1 MINYIQTLSEN
12 SQFFSNFDLNVVK
25 KRKNIIKN
33 YLLKNTD
40 QLLQE
45 RSTNKPL
52 YLDINNKKIVLLKAA
67 PNQIVSLNSN
77 KSNTTVLPKNVKPR
91 NLMRL
96 ILNFNS
102 ELPYYQ
108 SIVYNFKNGTKLNT
122 YYKNF
127 VLELLNDYFYSVAC
141 LISKPVFICR
151 PDQINIRLCYYL
163 GRINNKYLKLNI
175 NKLNLLAYILSCFFK
190 KEIELDLV
198 RLYNPFKDP
207 NILAHTIGSNSKRIK
222 FYTIM
227 KKVNSRI
234 RVLNPKSNNSLK
246 TAPILSFL
254 LNNNN
259 NNIIDNL
266 NTIDANSGL
275 LDNSFKNKMRPI
287 EVTGFKVRLAGRLTT
302 QKVVPRKTVKTFSR
316 GTFVNNKVNFVN
328 SASFTSKNKNGAHRI
343 TINMSHTII
352 N

>member
-1 MINYIQTLSEN
+1 MINYIQTLSERAN
-12 SQFFSNFDLNVVK
+12 FSKPNQYFDLNVIT

-33 YLLKNTD
+33 YLLKKPD
-40 QLLQE
+40 IE
-45 RSTNKPL
+45 ISTSKPL
-52 YLDINNKKIVLLKAA
+52 YLDLNNKKIVLLTAA
-67 PNQIVSLNSN
+67 NNQIINLNNN
-77 KSNTTVLPKNVKPR
+77 KNNIPVLPMNVKPR

-127 VLELLNDYFYSVAC
+127 VIELLNDYFYSVAC
-141 LISKPVFICR
+141 LISKPVFICK
-151 PDQINIRLCYYL
+151 PNQINIRLCYYL
-163 GRINNKYLKLNI
+163 GKINNKYIKLNI

-246 TAPILSFL
+246 PAPILSFL
-254 LNNNN
+254 NN

-266 NTIDANSGL
+266 NTVNANSGL
-275 LDNSFKNKMRPI
+275 LDNSFNNKMRPI
-287 EVTGFKVRLAGRLTT
+287 EVTGYKVRLAGRLTT

-316 GTFVNNKVNFVN
+316 GTFVKNKVNFVN
-328 SASFTSKNKNGAHRI
+328 TASFTSKNKNGAHRI
-343 TINMSHTII
+343 TIDMSHTII

>member
-1 MINYIQTLSEN
+1 MINYIQTLSERAN
-12 SQFFSNFDLNVVK
+12 FSKPAQYFSNFDLNVIK

-33 YLLKNTD
+33 YLLKKTD
-40 QLLQE
+40 IE
-45 RSTNKPL
+45 ISTNKPL
-52 YLDINNKKIVLLKAA
+52 YLDLNNKKIVLLTAA
-67 PNQIVSLNSN
+67 NNQIINLNNN
-77 KSNTTVLPKNVKPR
+77 KNSTPVLPMNVKPR

-127 VLELLNDYFYSVAC
+127 VIELLNDYFYSVAC
-141 LISKPVFICR
+141 LISKPVFICK
-151 PDQINIRLCYYL
+151 PNQINIRLYYYL
-163 GRINNKYLKLNI
+163 GKINNKYIKLNI

-234 RVLNPKSNNSLK
+234 RVLNPKSNDSLK

-254 LNNNN
+254 NN

-266 NTIDANSGL
+266 NTVIANSGL
-275 LDNSFKNKMRPI
+275 LDNSFNNKMRPI
-287 EVTGFKVRLAGRLTT
+287 EVTGYKVRLAGRLTT

-316 GTFVNNKVNFVN
+316 GTFVKNKVNFVN
-328 SASFTSKNKNGAHRI
+328 TASFTSKNKNGAHRI
-343 TINMSHTII
+343 TIDMSHTII

>member
-12 SQFFSNFDLNVVK
+12 SQYFSNFDLNVIK

-33 YLLKNTD
+33 YLNKKTD
-40 QLLQE
+40 IE
-45 RSTNKPL
+45 ISTNKPL
-52 YLDINNKKIVLLKAA
+52 YLDLNNKKIVLITATN
-67 PNQIVSLNSN
+67 NQIINLNSN
-77 KSNTTVLPKNVKPR
+77 KNITPVLPINVKPR

-102 ELPYYQ
+102 ELPHYQ

-141 LISKPVFICR
+141 LISKPVFICK
-151 PDQINIRLCYYL
+151 PNQINIRLCYYL
-163 GRINNKYLKLNI
+163 GRINNKFLKLNI

-227 KKVNSRI
+227 KKVNNRI

-246 TAPILSFL
+246 AAPILSF

-266 NTIDANSGL
+266 NTISANSGL
-275 LDNSFKNKMRPI
+275 LDNSFNNKMRPI
-287 EVTGFKVRLAGRLTT
+287 EVTGYKVRLAGRLTT

-316 GTFVNNKVNFVN
+316 GTFVKNKVNFVN
-328 SASFTSKNKNGAHRI
+328 TASFTSKNKNGAHRI
-343 TINMSHTII
+343 TIDMSHTII